1 MKLESDDLVS
11 ALIRLFAILGVFG
24 PHWPTH
30 LVQESL
36 EEAENRCEEHGR
48 PRAWEIARVYLDYHL
63 EHRFRLEIPD
73 F

>member
-1 MKLESDDLVS
+1 
-11 ALIRLFAILGVFG
+11 
-24 PHWPTH
+24 
-30 LVQESL
+30 L